1 MSKPTITVCPGLYRL
16 NLNLMHIGDARE
28 IEKRREI
35 LEDAKV
41 KEHEIVKQAITLMD
55 NLIDNRLSR
64 RSCLKTSIQK
74 LKHSLAI
81 NPKHLNTLA
90 DLAEMHRKIH
100 LDAEANKYDEDIET
114 ILTSNTFDD
123 SKEIANC
130 LLEQGYAYMFEDFD
144 NYEKEARFSLNDAS
158 KQLIVELSN
167 ARGERKTRL
176 QCAAQYAYNAQ
187 CLLNPKFEQ
196 LLNEHLLEK
205 RRNGVAFLK
214 EGIERLTNLSVSKS
228 EITIWKFYHA
238 MACNRLYSS
247 YRQCRDAETKSKS
260 TKLTNDSC
268 RSFLE
273 VVIDLP
279 EDINGYAFYRASSYA
294 YIADILIS
302 RMENSH
308 DGIQIDIRSIE
319 NGKVEFEAM
328 QKDPKQ
334 GFINAVRIYPNDEI
348 ILHRYG
354 EALLM
359 LSKRTYNKHDKLCML
374 EKAKDVLT
382 TAIDLQQ
389 KTHLAVYK
397 ARNNVYISMFDCLK
411 ISEDEEKCKKLLLNA
426 RKDGL
431 LLMKEHFVT
440 SDYCDLATV
449 CQYLAKFP
457 QCNDFGEQF
466 VKDVE
471 YINEALDHV
480 NTSLHLKGQTFAIAN
495 IFGSILFDLGEYE
508 TAAAWATRALLLTKI
523 QNPTNITNI
532 CWYMLQEK
540 PAYRDIFNI
549 LTYVVRKYD
558 NIGLISKA
566 LTSGLVKYHFTK
578 LCGIITYLQNTLL
591 DQPQTRI
598 AKALIES
605 IDKKK
610 PPYAQLGPATQRY
623 TFRRSQ
629 DVPLVYTQAD
639 IAKVIK
645 EREQCT
651 NENVERLQVPTSL
664 EYDFSAITGKD
675 DVGWI
680 KSFVFN
686 QLSLKLF
693 DDDVALKGRPLCED
707 HDLYSSII
715 LDALDAVHT
724 SRSTLMFLSDSFLE
738 REWPLLKTPM
748 LDMLKKRPDFLIL
761 CVLDSC
767 QIPTELEQLSTI
779 NLANDKQIPIEIDNL
794 KLKLFTSQYL

>member
-1 MSKPTITVCPGLYRL
+1 MSEPTIAVCPGLYRL

-28 IEKRREI
+28 IEKRREL
-35 LEDAKV
+35 LEGAKV

-55 NLIDNRLSR
+55 NLIDNRTSR
-64 RSCLKTSIQK
+64 RGCLKTSIQK

-176 QCAAQYAYNAQ
+176 QNAAQYAFKAQ

-247 YRQCRDAETKSKS
+247 YRQCTDADTKSKS

-268 RSFLE
+268 RLFLE

-279 EDINGYAFYRASSYA
+279 EDVKEFTFYRARSYA
-294 YIADILIS
+294 YIAHILIS
-302 RMENSH
+302 RMENSR
-308 DGIQIDIRSIE
+308 DGLKIDVSSVE
-319 NGKVEFEAM
+319 NGRGEFEAM
-328 QKDPKQ
+328 QKDPKL

-354 EALLM
+354 DALWM
-359 LSKRTYNKHDKLCML
+359 LSKYERTKHGKLGML
-374 EKAKDVLT
+374 EKAVTLLT
-382 TAIDLQQ
+382 TAIDLHQ
-389 KTHLAVYK
+389 KTHLAEYK
-397 ARNNVYISMFDCLK
+397 TRNNVYISMFDLLEK
-411 ISEDEEKCKKLLLNA
+411 SGDQEKCKTFLLNA
-426 RKDGL
+426 REDGI
-431 LLMKEHFVT
+431 LLMKEHFIT
-440 SDYCDLATV
+440 SDYCDLAKV

-457 QCNDFGEQF
+457 QCKNFGKQF

-480 NTSLHLKGQTFAIAN
+480 NTTLHLKGQTFAIAN
-495 IFGSILFDLGEYE
+495 RFGSILFDLGEYE

-523 QNPTNITNI
+523 QNATNITNI
-532 CWYMLQEK
+532 CLYMLQGK
-540 PAYRDIFNI
+540 PEYRDIFHI
-549 LTYVVRKYD
+549 LTYVVKKYE
-558 NIGLISKA
+558 NIGLISEA
-566 LTSGLVKYHFTK
+566 LTSGLVKYNLTK
-578 LCGIITYLQNTLL
+578 LCGFITYLQTIPLNEHQRRVAQALL
-591 DQPQTRI
+591 
-598 AKALIES
+598 ES
-605 IDKKK
+605 IDKRN
-610 PPYAQLGPATQRY
+610 PSNTLLYSRIQRY
-623 TFRRSQ
+623 TFERSE

-639 IAKVIK
+639 IDNVIK
-645 EREQCT
+645 RE
-651 NENVERLQVPTSL
+651 NNVP
-664 EYDFSAITGKD
+664 
-675 DVGWI
+675 
-680 KSFVFN
+680 
-686 QLSLKLF
+686 
-693 DDDVALKGRPLCED
+693 
-707 HDLYSSII
+707 
-715 LDALDAVHT
+715 
-724 SRSTLMFLSDSFLE
+724 M
-738 REWPLLKTPM
+738 KT
-748 LDMLKKRPDFLIL
+748 
-761 CVLDSC
+761 
-767 QIPTELEQLSTI
+767 
-779 NLANDKQIPIEIDNL
+779 
-794 KLKLFTSQYL
+794 